1 MIQKKKPH
9 RSKLRPNSEWSKCK
23 KKHQVNSTP
32 NRGIEPRATRFA
44 SNVHLMRADNVSHY
58 TNSDWL
64 KEQNLTGP
72 ILCGERK
79 HKPPRFIRSN
89 LHNRLG
95 TNKLY
100 IQAHASNIF
109 AINSLGFLLY
119 LLVPNS
125 YRNDQ
130 LPIERQYGA
139 NRGNLSWKVAQ
150 LTTHSKPHTR

>member
-1 MIQKKKPH
+1 MRRSRGTKKAFIEGIQEKRGLLRGRKKKRERERERKNPTV
-9 RSKLRPNSEWSKCK
+9 RMIKGQKNSESG
-23 KKHQVNSTP
+23 NRTP
-32 NRGIEPRATRFA
+32 GYPVRISSEK
-44 SNVHLMRADNVSHY
+44 MRADNVSHY

-95 TNKLY
+95 TRKLY

-109 AINSLGFLLY
+109 CNQLSRVSLISPG
-119 LLVPNS
+119 S
-125 YRNDQ
+125 
-130 LPIERQYGA
+130 
-139 NRGNLSWKVAQ
+139 
-150 LTTHSKPHTR
+150 

>member
-1 MIQKKKPH
+1 MDKGRGGRGSTEVEKKNK
-9 RSKLRPNSEWSKCK
+9 REKTYKLSESG
-23 KKHQVNSTP
+23 NRTP
-32 NRGIEPRATRFA
+32 GYPAHIKQY
-44 SNVHLMRADNVSHY
+44 LMRADNVSHY

-100 IQAHASNIF
+100 IQAHTSNTF
-109 AINSLGFLLY
+109 VVNSVEFLLY

-139 NRGNLSWKVAQ
+139 NRGNLSWKVGLA
-150 LTTHSKPHTR
+150 TH